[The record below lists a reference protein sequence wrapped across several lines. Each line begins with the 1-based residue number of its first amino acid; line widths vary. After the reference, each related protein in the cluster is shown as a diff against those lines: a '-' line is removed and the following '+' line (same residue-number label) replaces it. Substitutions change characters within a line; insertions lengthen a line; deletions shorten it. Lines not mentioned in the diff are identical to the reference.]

1 MNMFK
6 KLWHKKGVSPL
17 IATVLLIAFA
27 VSLGAVVM
35 NWGRGY
41 VESTMEQAEVQSSE
55 KISCSMDT
63 SMGIVQVG
71 DKARLCID
79 RDVGEGVKYT
89 LNFTLINTGTVDLQG
104 VQITEMWANKAPEQ
118 YPVRS
123 SEPIAKSR
131 MFYNGTDLSV
141 ISTSDGPEI
150 DLEDLDMIEIA
161 PLILVRGVET
171 VCLEHSI
178 KRRPSEIGDC

>member
-1 MNMFK
+1 MRMFK
-6 KLWHKKGVSPL
+6 RVFHKKGVSPL

-41 VESTMEQAEVQSSE
+41 VETTMEQAEAQSSE

-71 DKARLCID
+71 DKQRLCID
-79 RDVGEGVKYT
+79 RSGVDPYT
-89 LNFTLINTGTVDLQG
+89 LNFTLINTGIVDLQG
-104 VQITEMWANKAPEQ
+104 VQITEMWTDKAPEQ
-118 YPVRS
+118 YSVKSPD
-123 SEPIAKSR
+123 PIPKSK

-141 ISTSDGPEI
+141 EYDVGPED
-150 DLEDLDMIEIA
+150 DLENLEQIEIA
-161 PLILVRGVET
+161 PIILVKGVET
-171 VCLEHSI
+171 VCLEHAI
-178 KRRPSEIGDC
+178 KRSPSEIGDC

>member
-71 DKARLCID
+71 DKARLCIN
-79 RDVGEGVKYT
+79 RSVTATNYS
-89 LNFTLINTGTVDLQG
+89 LQFTLINTGTVDIQG
-104 VQITEMWANKAPEQ
+104 VQITEMWANKVPEQ

-123 SEPIAKSR
+123 SGPIAMSR
-131 MFYNGTDLSV
+131 MFYSGTNLTAV
-141 ISTSDGPEI
+141 EGGNATELGNI
-150 DLEDLDMIEIA
+150 DMIEIA
-161 PLILVRGVET
+161 PIILVRGVET
-171 VCLEHSI
+171 VCLEHAI